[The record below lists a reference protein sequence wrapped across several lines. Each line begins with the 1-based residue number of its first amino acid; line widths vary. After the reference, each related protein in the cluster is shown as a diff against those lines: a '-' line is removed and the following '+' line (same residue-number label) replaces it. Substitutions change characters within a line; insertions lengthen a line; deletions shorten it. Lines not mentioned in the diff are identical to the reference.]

1 MELSPAAQHLL
12 YVLLDSNLPTGGFV
26 ASSGLES
33 YAKHGFLATDVKTD
47 AYDEAE
53 IDDILAHL
61 AQLAETGDGDG
72 RGAKAAFAARR
83 RHGPTSAAASNV
95 TTPTVRFVKYELD
108 NFHNSTGFYLR
119 HAYAV
124 VSRYLAELAEG
135 EDAAAREKREASAVE
150 ALVVLDAEQEAT
162 LLSQVQRRASKT
174 QGVALLTLYGRGLA
188 PPPSFFAFP
197 PSASLAAVSEAK
209 EEAKKSLI
217 AAFKLRVR
225 RGSSHGHLSVCFGVL
240 CALLEIAPRTA
251 HHVYLFTH
259 LRSILSAGVRLN
271 LIGPYLST
279 QILSWDGRRII
290 DDTQDVRRPWDCAA
304 PPDPV
309 DEAFAPP
316 AAAPAADQQA
326 NGAENGETAA
336 RDVKLTQAQLEA
348 ANRKPTQAELAAAEV
363 KEAELK
369 DREKQEPEDIWAWA
383 KACEAGPCTTWP
395 LIEILTSRHDLQH
408 SRIFNS

>member
-33 YAKHGFLATDVKTD
+33 YAKHGFLAANVTTD

-61 AQLAETGDGDG
+61 AQLSGTESGLGKDT
-72 RGAKAAFAARR
+72 FAARR
-83 RHGPTSAAASNV
+83 RHGPTSAAPGNV

-108 NFHNSTGFYLR
+108 NFHNSTRHYLR

-124 VSRYLAELAEG
+124 VSAYLAEFGEG
-135 EDAAAREKREASAVE
+135 DDAATREKREAAAVE
-150 ALVVLDAEQEAT
+150 ALVHLDAEQEST

-188 PPPSFFAFP
+188 PPPSFFSSP
-197 PSASLAAVSEAK
+197 PSSSLTHVSEAK

-217 AAFKLRVR
+217 SSFKLRVR
-225 RGSSHGHLSVCFGVL
+225 RGKSHGHLSLCFGVL
-240 CALLEIAPRTA
+240 CALLEIPPRTA

-290 DDTQDVRRPWDCAA
+290 DDTHDVRRPWDCAA
-304 PPDPV
+304 PV
-309 DEAFAPP
+309 DAVDAAFSPSPSPP
-316 AAAPAADQQA
+316 PSEMRNGV
-326 NGAENGETAA
+326 NGAGVNDAQPNGEQ
-336 RDVKLTQAQLEA
+336 DVKPANAALEE
-348 ANRKPTQAELAAAEV
+348 RKPTQADLVAAEETEV
-363 KEAELK
+363 KMKEEA
-369 DREKQEPEDIWAWA
+369 RSEPEDIWAWA
-383 KACEAGPCTTWP
+383 KAAEAGPCTTWP

>member
-33 YAKHGFLATDVKTD
+33 YAKHGFLASDVKTD
-47 AYDEAE
+47 AYDETE
-53 IDDILAHL
+53 IDDILAHI
-61 AQLAETGDGDG
+61 AQLSAE
-72 RGAKAAFAARR
+72 RGSKKAFAARR

-95 TTPTVRFVKYELD
+95 TTPTVRFIKYELD

-119 HAYAV
+119 HAYAI
-124 VSRYLAELAEG
+124 VSAYLAEFRED
-135 EDAAAREKREASAVE
+135 EDAASLQKREAAAVE
-150 ALVVLDAEQEAT
+150 ALVALDAEQEST

-188 PPPSFFAFP
+188 PPPSFFSTP

-217 AAFKLRVR
+217 SAFKLTVR
-225 RGSSHGHLSVCFGVL
+225 RGRSHGHLSLCFGVL
-240 CALLEIAPRTA
+240 CALLEIPPRTA

-290 DDTQDVRRPWDCAA
+290 DETADVRRPWDCAA

-309 DEAFAPP
+309 DEAFAPSVQP
-316 AAAPAADQQA
+316 SAVKQKTGLA
-326 NGAENGETAA
+326 NGASKSVDEGE
-336 RDVKLTQAQLEA
+336 DVKPTKEELEA
-348 ANRKPTQAELAAAEV
+348 ADRKPTQAEVAAAEE
-363 KEAELK
+363 KEAQIKKQQK
-369 DREKQEPEDIWAWA
+369 DGPEDIWAWA

>member
-33 YAKHGFLATDVKTD
+33 YAKHGFLASNVKAD
-47 AYDEAE
+47 EYDEAE
-53 IDDILAHL
+53 IDDILAHI
-61 AQLAETGDGDG
+61 AQLSGTDSGKDT
-72 RGAKAAFAARR
+72 FAARR

-95 TTPTVRFVKYELD
+95 TMPTVRFVKYELD
-108 NFHNSTGFYLR
+108 NFHNSTGYYLR

-124 VSRYLAELAEG
+124 VSAYLAEFRVG
-135 EDAAAREKREASAVE
+135 EDAATTEKREEATVE
-150 ALVVLDAEQEAT
+150 ALVALDAEQEST

-188 PPPSFFAFP
+188 PPPSFFNSP
-197 PSASLAAVSEAK
+197 PSASLTHVSEAK

-217 AAFKLRVR
+217 SSFKLRVR
-225 RGSSHGHLSVCFGVL
+225 RGKSHGHLSLCFGVL
-240 CALLEIAPRTA
+240 CALLEISPATA

-290 DDTQDVRRPWDCAA
+290 DDTHDVRRPWDCAA
-304 PPDPV
+304 PVDPV
-309 DEAFAPP
+309 DAAFSAVQNPISSEK
-316 AAAPAADQQA
+316 QA
-326 NGAENGETAA
+326 KGVPNGE
-336 RDVKLTQAQLEA
+336 DKLDDAKPAQAELDGDK
-348 ANRKPTQAELAAAEV
+348 KPTQAELAAAEE
-363 KEAELK
+363 KEVQMKEEAK
-369 DREKQEPEDIWAWA
+369 KQPEDIWAWA
-383 KACEAGPCTTWP
+383 KTCEAGPCTTWP